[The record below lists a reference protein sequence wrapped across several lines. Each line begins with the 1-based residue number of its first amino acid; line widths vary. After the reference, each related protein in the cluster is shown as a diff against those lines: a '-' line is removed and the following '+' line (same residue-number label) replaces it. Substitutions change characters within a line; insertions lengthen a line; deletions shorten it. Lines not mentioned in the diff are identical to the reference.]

1 MPHPKI
7 LIIAS
12 LDQSLINFRGDLIAA
27 LIANKYEV
35 LCAAPDFRQD
45 YIEKIE
51 ALGAKTVEFDLQRTG
66 LNPLKDLKSIA
77 QLKKIIA
84 DHKIDLVFPYT
95 IKPVVYGSIAARKCN
110 VPVVS
115 LITGLGLTFSG
126 VNFKAKALQVVTQEM
141 YRYALRKNKVVIF
154 QNQDD
159 RQLFLDKKITAKNQK
174 TKVVDGSG
182 INLERFNF
190 RVREKGAGET
200 IKFVIVGRLIRE
212 KGVSLLI
219 EAARKLK
226 TKYTNAEFHLI
237 GRPPENNPDSL
248 SETAFKEYDNQGI
261 VVYHGHQ
268 TNVISLLSEA
278 DVFVLPS
285 FYREGVPRSI
295 LEALSIGMPI
305 ITTLMPGCKETV
317 DTGKNGFLIAPE
329 ELEPLI
335 EAMTFFLENP
345 DQISVMG
352 KESRILAEHK
362 FDVHII
368 NGLLLNIINKSLA
381 TDKSQKKSQ

>member
-1 MPHPKI
+1 MPQPKI

-27 LIANKYEV
+27 LIANNYEV
-35 LCAAPDFRQD
+35 LCAAPDFRQN

-51 ALGAKTVEFDLQRTG
+51 ALGAKTVAFDLQRTG
-66 LNPLKDLKSIA
+66 LNPLKDLKSIS
-77 QLKKIIA
+77 QLKKIIT
-84 DHKIDLVFPYT
+84 DHKVDLVFPYT
-95 IKPVVYGSIAARKCN
+95 IKPVVYGSIAARKRN

-126 VNFKAKALQVVTQEM
+126 VNLKAKALQIVTQEM
-141 YRYALRKNKVVIF
+141 YRYALRKNEMVIF

-159 RQLFLDKKITAKNQK
+159 RQLFFEKNITAKNQN
-174 TKVVDGSG
+174 TEVVDGSG
-182 INLERFNF
+182 INLERFDF
-190 RVREKGAGET
+190 RVRKKQTGEA
-200 IKFVIVGRLIRE
+200 IKFVIVGRLIKE
-212 KGVSLLI
+212 KGVALFI

-226 TKYTNAEFHLI
+226 TKFTNAEFHLI
-237 GRPPENNPDSL
+237 GRPPDNNPSSL
-248 SETAFKEYDNQGI
+248 SEAALRAYDEQGL

-268 TNVISLLSEA
+268 TNVVSLLSEA

-285 FYREGVPRSI
+285 YYREGVPRSI

-317 DTGKNGFLIAPE
+317 DDGKNGFLIPPE

-335 EAMTFFLENP
+335 DSMNFFLENP
-345 DQISVMG
+345 DQIAIMG
-352 KESRILAEHK
+352 KESRKLAENK

-368 NGLLLNIINKSLA
+368 NDQLLKIINNSL
-381 TDKSQKKSQ
+381 SN

>member
-12 LDQSLINFRGDLIAA
+12 LDLSLINFRGDFIAA
-27 LIANKYEV
+27 LIANDYDV
-35 LCAAPDFRQD
+35 LCAAPDFRQK
-45 YIEKIE
+45 YIEKLE

-66 LNPLKDLKSIA
+66 LNPLNDLKSIS

-84 DHKIDLVFPYT
+84 VYKVDLVFPYT

-126 VNFKAKALQVVTQEM
+126 VNFKAKALQILTQEM
-141 YRYALRKNKVVIF
+141 YRYALRKNEMVIF

-159 RQLFLDKKITAKNQK
+159 QQLFSDKNITVKNQN
-174 TKVVDGSG
+174 TQVVDGSG
-182 INLERFNF
+182 INLDRFDF
-190 RVREKGAGET
+190 RVRKKQTGDA
-200 IKFVIVGRLIRE
+200 IKFVIVGRLIKE
-212 KGVSLLI
+212 KGVALFI

-226 TKYTNAEFHLI
+226 TKFSNAEFHLI
-237 GRPPENNPDSL
+237 GRPPDNNPSSL
-248 SETAFKEYDNQGI
+248 SEAALRAYNEQGL

-268 TNVISLLSEA
+268 TNVVSLLSEA

-285 FYREGVPRSI
+285 YYREGVPRSI

-317 DTGKNGFLIAPE
+317 DDGKNGFLIKPE

-335 EAMTFFLENP
+335 DSMKFFLENP
-345 DQISVMG
+345 DQISIMG
-352 KESRILAEHK
+352 KESRKLAENK

-368 NGLLLNIINKSLA
+368 NDQLLKIINNSL
-381 TDKSQKKSQ
+381 SN